1 MRSRQSSPS
10 PRAYQPGARLGP
22 RGIPA
27 PQARSGLLQ
36 GGPNVSDAMTG
47 MVDAVIGRVFA
58 NREIRA
64 ALLDDIRI
72 IVREELA
79 RMPSSDRLMDAAEAA
94 ERMGMTEAALRKAAA
109 RGTIP
114 CEHRGRRL
122 RFRLSVLMAEAE
134 ARGGNQGAGD

>member
-1 MRSRQSSPS
+1 
-10 PRAYQPGARLGP
+10 
-22 RGIPA
+22 
-27 PQARSGLLQ
+27 LLQ
-36 GGPNVSDAMTG
+36 GGPNVGDAMTG

-58 NREIRA
+58 NPEIRA
-64 ALLDDIRI
+64 ALLDDIRT

-122 RFRLSVLMAEAE
+122 RFRLSVLMGEAE
-134 ARGGNQGAGD
+134 ARGGNQGAANAGVPPTSSSTQLG